1 MAKKKTTKKTPA
13 KKGSKKT
20 ATKKKV
26 AKKVIKKKVANK
38 KKAVNKKITKKKA
51 VKKKVTKKKVTKK
64 VIKKVAKKKVVKKST
79 PKKAATKKSVSK
91 KTVTKKTAE
100 SKPAALES
108 PAKKKLNRIESN
120 SSPLK
125 PKAKRRR
132 GMSVS
137 EIARITET
145 DADGF
150 VLINGRRVRMLTTP
164 LGMKKKKR
172 TKKTKVV
179 TADAPSKRTLKTSL
193 TAKELRG
200 YRDRLMKYRASL
212 LIDLSAIEN
221 EALST
226 NADLSSMPIHMA
238 DVGSDAY
245 DQDLKLGMAASERK
259 RIRDIEAALMRI
271 KKKTYGV
278 CQLTGVAIPTP
289 RLRAKP
295 WAKYTKES
303 AEKIER
309 QTRRTS

>member
-38 KKAVNKKITKKKA
+38 KKAVKKKITRKKA
-51 VKKKVTKKKVTKK
+51 VKKRVTKKKVTKK

-278 CQLTGVAIPTP
+278 CQLTGVEIPTP

>member
-13 KKGSKKT
+13 KKASKKT

-51 VKKKVTKKKVTKK
+51 VKKKVAKKKVTKK
-64 VIKKVAKKKVVKKST
+64 VIKKVTKKKVVKKST
-79 PKKAATKKSVSK
+79 PKKAATKKSVTK
-91 KTVTKKTAE
+91 KSVTKKTAE
-100 SKPAALES
+100 SKPATLES

>member
-38 KKAVNKKITKKKA
+38 KKAVKKKITRKKA
-51 VKKKVTKKKVTKK
+51 VKKRVTKKKVTKK

-79 PKKAATKKSVSK
+79 PKKAGTKKSVTK
-91 KTVTKKTAE
+91 KSVTKKTAE
-100 SKPAALES
+100 SKPATLES

>member
-1 MAKKKTTKKTPA
+1 MVVKKKTTKKSPI
-13 KKGSKKT
+13 KRVSKKV

-26 AKKVIKKKVANK
+26 TKRVTKKKFAPKKKVK
-38 KKAVNKKITKKKA
+38 KKSPSKKKVSKKVA
-51 VKKKVTKKKVTKK
+51 KKKVTKKKV
-64 VIKKVAKKKVVKKST
+64 AKKT
-79 PKKAATKKSVSK
+79 TQKA
-91 KTVTKKTAE
+91 VTKKKTTA
-100 SKPAALES
+100 KKNTATPPAVTES
-108 PAKKKLNRIESN
+108 PAKKKLRLLESN

-137 EIARITET
+137 EAARITET

-150 VLINGRRVRMLTTP
+150 VIINGRRVRMLSTP
-164 LGMKKKKR
+164 AGMKKKKR
-172 TKKTKVV
+172 TKKIKVIA
-179 TADAPSKRTLKTSL
+179 TASLSKRTMKTTL
-193 TAKELRG
+193 TAKELRV

-212 LIDLSAIEN
+212 LIDLGTIES
-221 EALST
+221 EALNA

-259 RIRDIEAALMRI
+259 RIRDIEDALIRI
-271 KKKTYGV
+271 RKKTYGV
-278 CQLTGVAIPTP
+278 CQLTGTPIPVP

-309 QTRRTS
+309 QTHRHS